1 MSTFCGRTTSIP
13 AFTPTELRAIYPNG
27 FLPASLP
34 SMPNGLASEQTVQT
48 YVQQLIQQG
57 RVSEPGKVSE
67 LASNPFGAPEGAD
80 PLKVFVT
87 KENAMQA
94 AMKAEYCFYEA
105 RYFSA
110 LDSFLTTVS
119 DASLR
124 SQVGD
129 TANVQS
135 KLEEVRQLNQKL
147 IYLTQIV
154 NGIAKH
160 RYASSSSFQTEIN
173 SLNQRLKERQT
184 KLTEHNE
191 ILNRESAAADLHK
204 RMVEYTVEKNKANT
218 NLLTL
223 YGVLNIVALSM
234 IFYIART

>member
-1 MSTFCGRTTSIP
+1 MSTFCGRTTSVP

-27 FLPASLP
+27 ILPASLP
-34 SMPNGLASEQTVQT
+34 PMPNGLASEQTVQT
-48 YVQQLIQQG
+48 YVQQLVQQG
-57 RVSEPGKVSE
+57 RVTEPGKASE

-80 PLKVFVT
+80 PLKAFVT
-87 KENAMQA
+87 KENEMQA
-94 AMKAEYCFYEA
+94 AIKAEYCFYEA

-124 SQVGD
+124 GQAAD
-129 TANVQS
+129 NVQS
-135 KLEEVRQLNQKL
+135 KLTTVRQLNQKL
-147 IYLTQIV
+147 IYLTQIT

-160 RYASSSSFQTEIN
+160 RYATSSRFQTEIN
-173 SLNQRLKERQT
+173 GLNQRLADRQK
-184 KLTEHNE
+184 KLAEHNE
-191 ILNRESAAADLHK
+191 ILNRETAAADLHK

>member
-1 MSTFCGRTTSIP
+1 MSTFCGRTTSVP
-13 AFTPTELRAIYPNG
+13 VFTPTELRATFPNG
-27 FLPASLP
+27 LLPAALP

-48 YVQQLIQQG
+48 YVQQLVQQG
-57 RVSEPGKVSE
+57 RVPEPGKASE
-67 LASNPFGAPEGAD
+67 VASNPFGAPEGAD

-94 AMKAEYCFYEA
+94 AIKAEYCFYEA

-119 DASLR
+119 DTSLR
-124 SQVGD
+124 GQAVNS
-129 TANVQS
+129 VQS
-135 KLEEVRQLNQKL
+135 KLTTVRQLNQKL
-147 IYLTQIV
+147 IYLTQIT
-154 NGIAKH
+154 NGIAKY
-160 RYASSSSFQTEIN
+160 RYAISSKFQNEIN
-173 SLNQRLKERQT
+173 SLNT
-184 KLTEHNE
+184 KLGARQKQLSEQNE

-204 RMVEYTVEKNKANT
+204 RMVEYTIEKNKANT

>member
-1 MSTFCGRTTSIP
+1 MSTFCGRTTSVP
-13 AFTPTELRAIYPNG
+13 AFTPTELRAVFPNG
-27 FLPASLP
+27 VLPASLP
-34 SMPNGLASEQTVQT
+34 PMPNGLASEQVVQQT
-48 YVQQLIQQG
+48 VQQLIQQG
-57 RVSEPGKVSE
+57 RVPEPGKASE
-67 LASNPFGAPEGAD
+67 LASNPFAAPEGD
-80 PLKVFVT
+80 YPLKTFVT
-87 KENAMQA
+87 KENALQKA
-94 AMKAEYCFYEA
+94 IKAEYCFYEA

-124 SQVGD
+124 GQAAD
-129 TANVQS
+129 QVQS
-135 KLEEVRQLNQKL
+135 RLTTVRQLNQRL
-147 IYLTQIV
+147 IFLTQIT

-160 RYASSSSFQTEIN
+160 RYSTSSRFQNEIN
-173 SLNQRLKERQT
+173 TLNSRLSSRQ
-184 KLTEHNE
+184 KQLREQNE

-204 RMVEYTVEKNKANT
+204 RMVEYTIEKNKANT

>member
-1 MSTFCGRTTSIP
+1 MSTFCGRTTSVP
-13 AFTPTELRAIYPNG
+13 AFTPTELRATFPNG
-27 FLPASLP
+27 ILPASLP
-34 SMPNGLASEQTVQT
+34 PMPNGLASEQTVQQT
-48 YVQQLIQQG
+48 VQQLLQQG
-57 RVSEPGKVSE
+57 RVPEPGKASE

-80 PLKVFVT
+80 PLKAFVT
-87 KENAMQA
+87 KENALQQSI
-94 AMKAEYCFYEA
+94 KAEYCFYES

-124 SQVGD
+124 GQAAD
-129 TANVQS
+129 NVQS
-135 KLEEVRQLNQKL
+135 RLTTVRQLNQKL
-147 IYLTQIV
+147 IFLTQIT

-160 RYASSSSFQTEIN
+160 RYATSSRFQNEIN
-173 SLNQRLKERQT
+173 SLNANLAARQKRLAEQ
-184 KLTEHNE
+184 NE
-191 ILNRESAAADLHK
+191 ILQRESAAADLHK
-204 RMVEYTVEKNKANT
+204 RMVEYTIEKNKANT